1 MFRDLLRKK
10 QQLTEED
17 CIDLLIRETRGVLS
31 VLGDDG
37 YPYGMPMNHYYC
49 AEDGL
54 IYFHCGKVGHRLDA
68 LRGHDKVSFCVYD
81 HGSREE
87 GEWALHV
94 RSVIVFGRITV
105 IDDME
110 KIIESR
116 TLYVWRE
123 GTDPI
128 SAIADGGSHTV
139 RCAMPILSEGDI
151 VGCVVSLSNGE
162 KEDKKAPA
170 VDVETKL
177 IQTAAGFLG
186 RQLES

>member
-17 CIDLLIRETRGVLS
+17 CIDLLIHETRGVLS

-49 AEDGL
+49 AEDGR

-110 KIIESR
+110 KII
-116 TLYVWRE
+116 
-123 GTDPI
+123 PI
-128 SAIADGGSHTV
+128 SAA
-139 RCAMPILSEGDI
+139 LSRKFTHDEAYI
-151 VGCVVSLSNGE
+151 QRE
-162 KEDKKAPA
+162 
-170 VDVETKL
+170 VE
-177 IQTAAGFLG
+177 QYAANTLLLCLTPEHICGKSVT
-186 RQLES
+186 ES